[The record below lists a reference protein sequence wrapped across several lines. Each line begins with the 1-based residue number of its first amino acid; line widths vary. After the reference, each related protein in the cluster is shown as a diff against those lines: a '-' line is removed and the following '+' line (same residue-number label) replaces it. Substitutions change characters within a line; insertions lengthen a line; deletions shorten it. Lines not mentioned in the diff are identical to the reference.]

1 MDLKLVSE
9 ARDYFEVWNLRN
21 EYMTMG
27 GKNVRFSDL
36 GEISKRSSGNDI
48 YREDQQYVLTVRY
61 EYVGSSRQSD
71 RFYESEIERMNEE
84 VLPVGYKA
92 SDEWGGWFFSFGRN
106 SGLYIGLLL
115 VVVAIIYFICA
126 MLFESLVYP
135 LLIIGLIPISFI
147 GVFLI
152 FAITGFRFD
161 QGGFASLV
169 MLSGISVNAGI
180 YLINEYTRQAG
191 LKKYRGCKLY
201 IRAFNHRIIPI
212 LLTVLST
219 ILGLIPF
226 LTEGDKD
233 VFWFAFA
240 LGTMGGLLFSIV
252 ALVVFMPVWMPMRQ
266 RGK

>member
-1 MDLKLVSE
+1 
-9 ARDYFEVWNLRN
+9 
-21 EYMTMG
+21 
-27 GKNVRFSDL
+27 
-36 GEISKRSSGNDI
+36 
-48 YREDQQYVLTVRY
+48 
-61 EYVGSSRQSD
+61 
-71 RFYESEIERMNEE
+71 
-84 VLPVGYKA
+84 
-92 SDEWGGWFFSFGRN
+92 
-106 SGLYIGLLL
+106 
-115 VVVAIIYFICA
+115 

-180 YLINEYTRQAG
+180 YLINEYTRQAR